1 MDISVR
7 INYIAAAA
15 LAIMTATLAG
25 VPGALAAPAPYMADP
40 GVAVQLEV
48 SLEDRA
54 LLVRRGGEVIAS
66 YDVAVGKSGHGT
78 PTGTFHIRRI
88 IWNPS
93 WTPPPNAEWAR
104 GKKPKKP
111 GDPKNPMGRVKIFF
125 AEPDYYIHGTNDEQ
139 SIGSAASH
147 GCIQMRNEDAVALA
161 KLVMEHAG
169 ELRPA
174 AWYQRVLNRVT
185 RTEEVRLPTPM
196 PIRIRST
203 SLAEASP

>member
-1 MDISVR
+1 MNISVR

-15 LAIMTATLAG
+15 LAIMTAALAG
-25 VPGALAAPAPYMADP
+25 APGTFAAPAPYTADP

-54 LLVRRGGEVIAS
+54 LVVHRGGEVIAS

-147 GCIQMRNEDAVALA
+147 GCIRMRNEDAVALA

-196 PIRIRST
+196 PIRIRSA
-203 SLAEASP
+203 SLAEASH